1 MVKILKQVKH
11 KPRRAVLKLDSGK
24 LYDKLYARYTLL
36 RLQKDSSVSNADPLE
51 PRSKGVVA
59 EASGHPVFDPTLA
72 ALPPNM
78 NFVPMV
84 PK

>member
-1 MVKILKQVKH
+1 M
-11 KPRRAVLKLDSGK
+11 KLDSGK

-72 ALPPNM
+72 ALPQYE
-78 NFVPMV
+78 FRSDVPDSSDHEE
-84 PK
+84 